1 MAMVLRP
8 GRGRR
13 DGVKSA
19 AGVTFGLS
27 EILALQASSL
37 LKGSFTTALR
47 PWLFNA
53 APAAL
58 ESRNC
63 QVTQADK
70 RLMSSSP
77 SQNLTQMLVAWGQGD
92 EAARDALIP
101 VVYEHLRRIARHHL
115 RGERAEHT
123 LQTSALIN
131 EAYLKLV
138 DQTVSWQDRNH
149 FFGIAARLMRQILVD
164 HARARQRLKRG
175 GDQYQISLT
184 AAESE
189 GQQARDLLALN
200 EALESLAKIDPLR
213 SQIVELRFFGGL
225 TIEEAAQVM
234 RISTP
239 TVERGWRAARAW
251 LQTELG

>member
-1 MAMVLRP
+1 MSSLEGELISHKSYVGFVPALKALTLTLSQREREFENLVPTLSLRRLAP
-8 GRGRR
+8 SRIRR
-13 DGVKSA
+13 DM
-19 AGVTFGLS
+19 T
-27 EILALQASSL
+27 
-37 LKGSFTTALR
+37 
-47 PWLFNA
+47 
-53 APAAL
+53 
-58 ESRNC
+58 
-63 QVTQADK
+63 
-70 RLMSSSP
+70 SP
-77 SQNLTQMLVAWGQGD
+77 TKNQNLTQMLVAWGDGD

-115 RGERAEHT
+115 RGERAGHT

-175 GDQYQISLT
+175 GDQHQISLT
-184 AAESE
+184 AAEHE
-189 GQQARDLLALN
+189 GAQARDLLALN
-200 EALESLAKIDPLR
+200 EALEALAKIDPLR

-234 RISTP
+234 RVSTP